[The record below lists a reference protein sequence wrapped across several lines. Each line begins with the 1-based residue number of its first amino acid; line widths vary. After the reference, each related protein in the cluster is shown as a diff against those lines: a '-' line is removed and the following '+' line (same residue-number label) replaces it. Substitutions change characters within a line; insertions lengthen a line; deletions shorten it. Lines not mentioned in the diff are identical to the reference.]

1 MSSLERWEPFRE
13 MVSLRDAVQNLLAE
27 SLAKPDGEA
36 GTTLVPAVDVHET
49 PEAYEVQVSMPGIKP
64 EDVQVTVH
72 GNTLTINGESKFEEK
87 KTEGNWIVR
96 ERRHGKFSR
105 SMTLPCSLDSDKAV
119 AKTENGVVKLHLPKA
134 EKERP
139 RQIKV
144 GS

>member
-1 MSSLERWEPFRE
+1 MKTDRWEPFRE

-27 SLAKPDGEA
+27 SLTKPEDEA
-36 GTTLVPAVDVHET
+36 GASYVPAVDIQES
-49 PEAYEVQVSMPGIKP
+49 PEAYEVHVSMPGIKP
-64 EDVQVTVH
+64 EDIHVTVH
-72 GNTLTINGESKFEEK
+72 GNSLSISGESGADQK

-105 SMTLPCSLDSDKAV
+105 NLTLACALDADKAV
-119 AKTENGVVKLHLPKA
+119 AKIENGVVTLHLPKA

-144 GS
+144 VS

>member
-1 MSSLERWEPFRE
+1 MHIDRWEPFRE

-27 SLAKPDGEA
+27 SLTKPEA
-36 GTTLVPAVDVHET
+36 EASFVPAVDVHET
-49 PEAYEVQVSMPGIKP
+49 PEAYEVHVSMPGVRP

-72 GNTLTINGESKFEEK
+72 GNMLTLSGESKVEEE

-96 ERRHGKFSR
+96 ERRHGKFDR
-105 SMTLPCSLDSDKAV
+105 SLNLACTLDADKAV

-139 RQIKV
+139 KQIKV
-144 GS
+144 VS

>member
-1 MSSLERWEPFRE
+1 MHIDRWEPFRE

-27 SLAKPDGEA
+27 SLTKPESNA
-36 GTTLVPAVDVHET
+36 GSHLVPAIDVHET
-49 PEAYEVQVSMPGIKP
+49 PEAYDVHVSMPGIKP

-72 GNTLTINGESKFEEK
+72 GNMLTVAGESKAEER

-105 SMTLPCSLDSDKAV
+105 SLTLACALDAEKAV

-139 RQIKV
+139 KQIKV
-144 GS
+144 VS